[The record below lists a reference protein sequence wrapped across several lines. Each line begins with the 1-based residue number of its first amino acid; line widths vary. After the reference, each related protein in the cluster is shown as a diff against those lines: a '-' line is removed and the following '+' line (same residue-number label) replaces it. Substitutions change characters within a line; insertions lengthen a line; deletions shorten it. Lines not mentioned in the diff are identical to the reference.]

1 MPVTALTSASE
12 RRRLKRIA
20 RRQSPRLGIFVAA
33 GEAGTAATLRTA
45 AGGVTARFLE
55 VFGFIGH
62 SVKGEAVRLPERVS
76 PRRNSLR
83 VRDRLGG

>member
-1 MPVTALTSASE
+1 ML
-12 RRRLKRIA
+12 
-20 RRQSPRLGIFVAA
+20 
-33 GEAGTAATLRTA
+33 
-45 AGGVTARFLE
+45 ARFLE

-83 VRDRLGG
+83 VRARLGG